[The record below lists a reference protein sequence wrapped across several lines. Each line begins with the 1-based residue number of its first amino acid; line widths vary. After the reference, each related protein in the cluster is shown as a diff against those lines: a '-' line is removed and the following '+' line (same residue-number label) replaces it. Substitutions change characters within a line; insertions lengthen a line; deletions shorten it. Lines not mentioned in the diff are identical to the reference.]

1 MPRTNK
7 NFTEKVT
14 VQITPH
20 MKADLDNIAAK
31 SGEPLAEIIR
41 QAIRNALDDT
51 DLTLGTRRRF
61 DRRFQ
66 KRFDEMEAHL
76 EQTLTDF
83 LQSTRDVFIQ
93 DVVTANILAATR
105 PAAVGEIFNIAT
117 GIATTINKI
126 TEIIREISD
135 RESQIIY
142 ADPRAGEVRHSR
154 ATIEKAQKLLGYS
167 PTVDLNKG
175 LLLTW
180 QSVMK

>member
-93 DVVTANILAATR
+93 DVVQQSLAEIRGQMARTQFQDAERMSFYLAVVALLSGKLLWRSTPARRR
-105 PAAVGEIFNIAT
+105 PKEPLDL
-117 GIATTINKI
+117 I
-126 TEIIREISD
+126 TEAIRGAEG
-135 RESQIIY
+135 REGRFIRDQ
-142 ADPRAGEVRHSR
+142 VRSR
-154 ATIEKAQKLLGYS
+154 R
-167 PTVDLNKG
+167 
-175 LLLTW
+175 
-180 QSVMK
+180 